1 MLKCLYILIFLFSLS
16 YQYDY
21 CNGRIYI
28 DNNALSLKEISSL
41 CDNILKDDRYVILIT
56 TVSTYTTSASFSE
69 KSEKFYNEHCNI
81 TKRKCEDNMAI
92 CIFLS
97 SKEGEKGT
105 IRIISGANIKNK
117 IDNNDRQDI
126 INRMVPLLRQNLY
139 YDAIINAIKE
149 ISAYFHS
156 SVLLKIFIFFIILL
170 VVIGVIYYFLYYR
183 KQQRHMMLI
192 DANTSKE
199 ILLNQI
205 SDCSSNR
212 LNDSYFPDEES
223 INNNC
228 NLIHNHICF
237 LLNIISMIRKS
248 SPPILSI
255 EKCLL
260 CMRMITGRPI
270 QYIEM
275 NNLTTLGQTPED
287 QYVENG
293 NTRFGCMHVYHSECL
308 RKFNIGQCLMCKV
321 KNDEVI
327 NNNYNSEVVDENQI
341 KSLIVNFPKLYTIKD
356 LTDYVNNYNSEFNML
371 NMETYGNQLYAMWF
385 NENRIN

>member
-1 MLKCLYILIFLFSLS
+1 MLKFLYILIFLFSSS

-41 CDNILKDDRYVILIT
+41 CEAILKDDRYVILIT
-56 TVSTYTTSASFSE
+56 TVTQFVNSASFSE
-69 KSEKFYNEHCNI
+69 RSEKFYNEHCNI
-81 TKRKCEDNMAI
+81 TKMKCEDNMAI

-105 IRIISGANIKNK
+105 IRIISGANIKKK
-117 IDNNDRQDI
+117 IDNNERQDI

-149 ISAYFHS
+149 ISAYFTTS
-156 SVLLKIFIFFIILL
+156 YFKIFLFLIIIAIVLG
-170 VVIGVIYYFLYYR
+170 IAYYFFFYR
-183 KQQRHMMLI
+183 KQQRHMLLI

-237 LLNIISMIRKS
+237 LLNIISLIKKA
-248 SPPILSI
+248 SPPILTI

-260 CMRMITGRPI
+260 CMRMIK

-275 NNLTTLGQTPED
+275 ANLQNTNSQED
-287 QYVENG
+287 NVDSANV
-293 NTRFGCMHVYHSECL
+293 RFGCMHVYHSECI
-308 RKFNIGQCLMCKV
+308 RKFNIGQCLMCKI

-327 NNNYNSEVVDENQI
+327 SNNYNSEVVDEGQI
-341 KSLIVNFPKLYTIKD
+341 KNLIVNFTKLYTRKD
-356 LTDYVNNYNSEFNML
+356 LMDYVNNYNSEFNML